1 MRELTRRSR
10 APPILTACTARR
22 ILDGD
27 TRVSLDLGLS
37 EARVTA
43 VGECVSLAGRGIVK
57 LKDLER
63 MAERG
68 DAAFFFRDGE
78 LFQAAIAD
86 GHFYKLVPTE
96 GAPTLEID
104 GVRMHRTKGTTP
116 ALKMRGGRV
125 LDTCTGLGY
134 TALAALRRGA
144 DPVVSVELRPEVLR
158 IAELNPWSRG
168 LFTDGRVHLFV
179 SDVYTLVD
187 AFPDGFFDFV
197 IHDPP
202 SFAHAGH
209 LYGGEFYGKMHRVL
223 RGGGR
228 LFHYT
233 GEPGSRYRRVDLHR
247 GVIRRL
253 RGAGFRR
260 LRFERETLAV
270 IGEKGV

>member
-1 MRELTRRSR
+1 LAT
-10 APPILTACTARR
+10 PP
-22 ILDGD
+22 
-27 TRVSLDLGLS
+27 SPPS
-37 EARVTA
+37 
-43 VGECVSLAGRGIVK
+43 
-57 LKDLER
+57 
-63 MAERG
+63 
-68 DAAFFFRDGE
+68 
-78 LFQAAIAD
+78 
-86 GHFYKLVPTE
+86 
-96 GAPTLEID
+96 
-104 GVRMHRTKGTTP
+104 
-116 ALKMRGGRV
+116 
-125 LDTCTGLGY
+125 
-134 TALAALRRGA
+134 
-144 DPVVSVELRPEVLR
+144 
-158 IAELNPWSRG
+158 G

-179 SDVYTLVD
+179 SDVYTLVE
-187 AFPDGFFDFV
+187 AFPDGFFDCV

-209 LYGGEFYGKMHRVL
+209 LYGGVFYEKMHRVL